1 MLLSLE
7 SWGYFCP
14 FCLPLGLWAPEQDEQ
29 EGEVW
34 GQAWVLGGS
43 LVSLIRGQTPFGAKG
58 WVSPISKLQG
68 SME

>member
-29 EGEVW
+29 AGEVW
-34 GQAWVLGGS
+34 GQAWVWGVS
-43 LVSLIRGQTPFGAKG
+43 LVSLIRSQDPFGVKE
-58 WVSPISKLQG
+58 WVFPISKLQG